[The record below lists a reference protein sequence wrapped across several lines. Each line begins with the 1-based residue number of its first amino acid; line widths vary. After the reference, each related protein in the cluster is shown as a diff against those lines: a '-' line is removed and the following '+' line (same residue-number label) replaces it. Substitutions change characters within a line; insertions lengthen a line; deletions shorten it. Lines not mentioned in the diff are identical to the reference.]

1 VKRIPERHEYMVIE
15 EEAAQHTLQA
25 DPVALQ
31 ALHGL
36 LEQLLTTGGNA
47 GDVVLFPLDRSVYML
62 EDLLNRVGDF
72 GTNAVTGDKSNL
84 RAVQHAD

>member
-1 VKRIPERHEYMVIE
+1 VKRIPERHEHMAVDE
-15 EEAAQHTLQA
+15 DAAQHTLET

-36 LEQLLTTGGNA
+36 LEQLLTAGGNA

-62 EDLLNRVGDF
+62 EDLLNGVGDF
-72 GTNAVTGDKSNL
+72 GTNTVTGNKSNL
-84 RAVQHAD
+84 GAV